1 MPKGR
6 VLSPVGHVP
15 TRKGKV
21 QPQVGKLLMPRV
33 AIQTLLGLIL
43 TQKANLQTLLQQ
55 ISMPKDFRLH
65 PVDLRHMPKA
75 IQLWHKVIVLM
86 RKDPLQ

>member
-21 QPQVGKLLMPRV
+21 QPQVGKLLILRV
-33 AIQTLLGLIL
+33 AIQTLL
-43 TQKANLQTLLQQ
+43 QQ
-55 ISMPKDFRLH
+55 IPMPKDFRLR
-65 PVDLRHMPKA
+65 PVDLRPMLKGTIQQQPELIRTPK
-75 IQLWHKVIVLM
+75 
-86 RKDPLQ
+86 D